1 VPNKGTKIVL
11 LGKRT
16 TNGESLQMILTE
28 VFPNSIPK
36 EFIHAF
42 SITLED
48 GEMINIPNE
57 MLPAHIEIQ
66 KPVDILEKINIKN
79 ANVEIIECVLD
90 LEKLKV
96 FVTEHTDT
104 ILSKIFDNNG

>member
-1 VPNKGTKIVL
+1 MFNKELILNWELCEELFGNT
-11 LGKRT
+11 
-16 TNGESLQMILTE
+16 GEDL
-28 VFPNSIPK
+28 
-36 EFIHAF
+36 
-42 SITLED
+42 TLED